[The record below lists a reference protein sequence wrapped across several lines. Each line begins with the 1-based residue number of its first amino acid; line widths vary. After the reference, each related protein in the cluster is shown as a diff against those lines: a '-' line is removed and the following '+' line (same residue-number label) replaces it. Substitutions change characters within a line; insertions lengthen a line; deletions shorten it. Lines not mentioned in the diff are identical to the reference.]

1 MSKYHARKTV
11 VDGIEFDS
19 RREANRYAEL
29 KLLQRAG
36 EITDLMRQVTYVLIP
51 RQPKPSGGYER
62 PVTYTADFA
71 YLDRDG
77 HTVVEDV
84 KGVKTQQ
91 YIIRRKLM
99 LYIHGVEVIEV

>member
-19 RREANRYAEL
+19 RREADRYAEL

-36 EITDLMRQVTYVLIP
+36 KITDLMRQVTYVLIP
-51 RQPKPSGGYER
+51 RQKKPSGGYER
-62 PVTYTADFA
+62 PVTYTADFV
-71 YLDRDG
+71 YIDRDG

-99 LYIHGVEVIEV
+99 LREYGIEIREV